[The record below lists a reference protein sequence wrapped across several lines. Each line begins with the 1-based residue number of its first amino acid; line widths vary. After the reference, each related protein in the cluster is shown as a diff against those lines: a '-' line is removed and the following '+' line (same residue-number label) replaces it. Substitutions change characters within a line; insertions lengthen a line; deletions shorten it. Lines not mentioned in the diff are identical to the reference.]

1 MWAFRLLIL
10 SNTLG
15 SHQRTQGSE
24 QGGEGGPPASGG
36 MSAPG
41 QGPVPLTLSAG
52 KDAPALGAP
61 GRLGGPPGA
70 GAGAGGAD
78 RLPPVALGPYL

>member
-1 MWAFRLLIL
+1 
-10 SNTLG
+10 
-15 SHQRTQGSE
+15 
-24 QGGEGGPPASGG
+24 